1 VTTIHAVGRRRLSNV
16 GRRWAVALVAC
27 ALATTWGVAPGNS
40 ASGAT
45 ASSILCSGYT
55 ACSQGP
61 FSTHGYPSHAWASF
75 WSMYAGDN
83 CTNYVA
89 YAESSLGVPTP
100 QYSLGNADQWVAA
113 ASAHG
118 VLVNHTPTVGAVAV
132 WYGEMGWSG
141 HVAVVEAVGANVSSV
156 VISQQH
162 MIITDGYDWVR
173 IYQDPSK
180 NQWQVWPNAFIH
192 FPLASVVQPRAHD
205 LSRVSAQFR
214 ARSAKANLVL
224 DVKGS

>member
-1 VTTIHAVGRRRLSNV
+1 MGRRAGEFGLGRHCQFDLVQRLH
-16 GRRWAVALVAC
+16 
-27 ALATTWGVAPGNS
+27 GVQPR
-40 ASGAT
+40 
-45 ASSILCSGYT
+45 
-55 ACSQGP
+55 
-61 FSTHGYPSHAWASF
+61 SF
-75 WSMYAGDN
+75 LHPR
-83 CTNYVA
+83 VPLPR
-89 YAESSLGVPTP
+89 LGVLLVDVRGRQLHELRRLRGVFTW
-100 QYSLGNADQWVAA
+100 SANADQWVAA